1 MKFKNQIIL
10 LILFSFINL
19 TKTQNDESPQLGRDY
34 PGIECGKKNP
44 KNEKDCTKYGT
55 DSEMLCCHVRNQNG
69 KSAFCTLL
77 YQKTAKE
84 TFGIKGKKIF
94 SNNEVWSCG
103 NKSFFLSLN
112 IFIVLFSIFFY

>member
-1 MKFKNQIIL
+1 MKFKKQIIL
-10 LILFSFINL
+10 FIFFTFMNIM
-19 TKTQNDESPQLGRDY
+19 KIQSGPVLGTDY